1 MITVSSQSMMTTKAY
16 YKGEDG
22 MNANSLQGNF
32 AYPSEF
38 DVTDSS
44 ITRELIMQYINAGIL
59 FPEEIRQAEELLR
72 QNVEVT
78 IIS

>member
-1 MITVSSQSMMTTKAY
+1 MDADSVLTKV
-16 YKGEDG
+16 D
-22 MNANSLQGNF
+22 
-32 AYPSEF
+32 YPSEF
-38 DVTDSS
+38 DVTDSR

-72 QNVEVT
+72 QTDEVT